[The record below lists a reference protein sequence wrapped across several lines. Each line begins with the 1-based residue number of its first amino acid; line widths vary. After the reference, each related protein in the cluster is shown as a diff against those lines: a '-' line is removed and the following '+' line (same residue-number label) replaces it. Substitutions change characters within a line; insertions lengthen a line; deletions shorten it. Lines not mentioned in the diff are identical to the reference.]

1 MIEFLSQ
8 FFDKIVAFFTAIL
21 ISLGIISAPVNA
33 KQTKVMEFPGQ
44 YGCNIVEGGCTD
56 GKYLYI
62 TLIDTSAKTERE
74 NPASGDI
81 ALSATKCRVIK
92 IDTSAWTVSKYSE
105 ELKIDHANDM
115 TYNPKTNKI
124 LISNNEPNFNAIT
137 VLDPYTL
144 QIESKHILLNKTD
157 TDNSLKPIKIY
168 SISYDE
174 ANDCYYCGISNS
186 SNFVKLNSDF
196 TYAKD
201 LIGYD
206 MNLLRGDNSKAYTR
220 QTIETDNG
228 YFYSTFY
235 LPNSVFKYSFEG
247 ELIGKY
253 EFENQ
258 NGEAEFSFF
267 LNNEFYVCYNI
278 QGSSNPAGIIYKV
291 ENPEFNLF

>member
-1 MIEFLSQ
+1 MFEFFAQ
-8 FFDKIVAFFTAIL
+8 FFEKIVAFFTAIL

-33 KQTKVMEFPGQ
+33 KQTKIMEFSGQ
-44 YGCNIVEGGCTD
+44 SGCNIVEGGCTD
-56 GKYLYI
+56 GRYLYI
-62 TLIDTSAKTERE
+62 TMINTSATTERE
-74 NPASGDI
+74 DPPSGDI
-81 ALSATKCRVIK
+81 ALSTTKCRVLK
-92 IDTSAWTVSKYSE
+92 IDTTSWTVSKSSE

-115 TYNPKTNKI
+115 TYNTKTNKI
-124 LISNNEPNFNAIT
+124 LISNNSPNYNAIT
-137 VLDPYTL
+137 VLDPNTL
-144 QIESKHILLNKTD
+144 QIEANHILLNKYDSQQNPT
-157 TDNSLKPIKIY
+157 PIKIY

-174 ANDCYYCGISNS
+174 VNDCYYCGISNS

-196 TYAKD
+196 SFAKD
-201 LIGYD
+201 ITGYD
-206 MNLLRGDNSKAYTR
+206 MNLLRGDDSKAYTR

-258 NGEAEFSFF
+258 DGEAEFSFF
-267 LNNEFYVCYNI
+267 LNNEFYICYNI

-291 ENPEFNLF
+291 KNPEFNLF